1 MAYDF
6 SGSSQD
12 ISFASVPVTAAPLT
26 MAFWGNMDAASSNE
40 NAVSISDAASNNFF
54 AIRFNNRNIQARTS
68 ASGTVSNA
76 TTSTQL
82 TLNTWFHAAGVYS
95 SDSLRTAYLNAG
107 GAGTN
112 TNTRTPSGIDRGNIG
127 SRTSDNFINGRL
139 AEVGIWNAAL
149 TVEELQMLT
158 DGFTCNQV
166 RPQSLVFYA
175 PLIRDLSDLAQGRT
189 LTNNNGATVDIHPRI
204 YS

>member
-12 ISFASVPVTAAPLT
+12 ISFASAPVTAAPLT

-40 NAVSISDAASNNFF
+40 HPITISDAAVANFF
-54 AIRFNNRNIQARTS
+54 SIRFSTRRIEARTG
-68 ASGTVSNA
+68 ASSNISNA
-76 TTSTQL
+76 LSPTQFA
-82 TLNTWFHAAGVYS
+82 LNTWFHGAAVFS
-95 SDSLRTAYLNAG
+95 SASLRTAYLNAG
-107 GAGTN
+107 SPGTN
-112 TNTRTPSGIDRGNIG
+112 TNTRTPTGIDRGTVG
-127 SRTSDNFINGRL
+127 SRIAANYVDGRL

-158 DGFTCNQV
+158 KGFTCDQV

-175 PLIRDLSDLAQGRT
+175 PLIRDLSDLAQGRAV
-189 LTNNNGATVDIHPRI
+189 TNNNGATVADHPRI